1 MQVIIKIDD
10 TTQAQYIQRV
20 FERIAKMTGEAADK
34 ATSVDETLILSE
46 EQCFLEGI
54 AKQLKDQL
62 EVRQAAKQ
70 NLGLE

>member
-1 MQVIIKIDD
+1 
-10 TTQAQYIQRV
+10 
-20 FERIAKMTGEAADK
+20 MTGEAADK